1 MNKTITMIGI
11 LFVIIMIGII
21 DIGINVFSLIPVIG
35 DAIETIGETI
45 LELLQVLLAAGLVAI
60 GVKD

>member
-11 LFVIIMIGII
+11 LVVIILIGVI
-21 DIGINVFSLIPVIG
+21 DIGINIFSLIPVIG
-35 DAIETIGETI
+35 DAIETAGESI
-45 LELLQVLLAAGLVAI
+45 LELLQIILAAGLVAI